1 MNNFTTDDNWQ
12 REVRN
17 NILAP
22 YYKSVSHESRFVFLD
37 KGKLADKLQREFAI
51 DTIIQGKN
59 NAVFGI
65 EEKIV
70 RWPGYTYSAYTL
82 EIMSCSV
89 PGRER
94 KGWMYTA
101 TCDFL
106 FYCFVQADGKS
117 IVAHMIP
124 FQKLQKWFFENERY
138 QAYRSNFTD
147 QINKTETKI
156 VPIKDVWQAIPEC
169 KKRFILS

>member
-65 EEKIV
+65 GKNCQVAWIH
-70 RWPGYTYSAYTL
+70 
-82 EIMSCSV
+82 
-89 PGRER
+89 
-94 KGWMYTA
+94 
-101 TCDFL
+101 L
-106 FYCFVQADGKS
+106 FCLYA
-117 IVAHMIP
+117 
-124 FQKLQKWFFENERY
+124 
-138 QAYRSNFTD
+138 
-147 QINKTETKI
+147 
-156 VPIKDVWQAIPEC
+156 
-169 KKRFILS
+169 